1 TPNGDGLRCI
11 VHKKSSLHLGS
22 KQRMNSHQLLSSLL
36 GLFAI
41 LQLVL
46 GQGPEGFFSLDCGL
60 SANEPSYTESRTG
73 ITFSSDEY
81 FVEGGISG
89 RIHKDEAETLKPY
102 FPIKKRNCYNLNVM
116 QENRYLIRAV
126 FLYGNYDGQE
136 THPKFDLFI
145 DRTLWVTVSDQDEPD
160 KNWESM
166 YSSVKGVILEKEII
180 HTAKPNTLKV
190 FLVKTDTTTPFISA
204 LELRP
209 LSKNIYGTKNGS
221 LVSIY
226 RALLR
231 DSYEEVRYPDDVHD
245 RIWYSYSHPNWTT
258 INNTLNL
265 D

>member
-1 TPNGDGLRCI
+1 
-11 VHKKSSLHLGS
+11 
-22 KQRMNSHQLLSSLL
+22 MNSHQLLLSLL

-60 SANEPSYTESRTG
+60 SANEPPYTESRTG

-81 FVEGGISG
+81 FVQGGISG
-89 RIHKDEAETLKPY
+89 RIHKDEAETLKSYETLRY

-136 THPKFDLFI
+136 THPKFNLFI

-166 YSSVKGVILEKEII
+166 FSSVKGVILEKEII

-231 DSYEEVRYPDDVHD
+231 DSYEEVR
-245 RIWYSYSHPNWTT
+245 
-258 INNTLNL
+258 
-265 D
+265 

>member
-1 TPNGDGLRCI
+1 MATIAGAPPGALRKPGASARETPDSVGT
-11 VHKKSSLHLGS
+11 KSMSISPKLMKLVGAVQYQTDTLGIHNGS
-22 KQRMNSHQLLSSLL
+22 KRPKLSS
-36 GLFAI
+36 
-41 LQLVL
+41 
-46 GQGPEGFFSLDCGL
+46 GFFSLDCGL
-60 SANEPSYTESRTG
+60 SANEPPYTESRTG

-81 FVEGGISG
+81 FVQGGISG
-89 RIHKDEAETLKPY
+89 RIHKDEAETLKSYETLRY

-136 THPKFDLFI
+136 THPKFNLFI

-166 YSSVKGVILEKEII
+166 FSSVKGVILEKEII

-231 DSYEEVRYPDDVHD
+231 DSYEEVR
-245 RIWYSYSHPNWTT
+245 
-258 INNTLNL
+258 
-265 D
+265 

>member
-1 TPNGDGLRCI
+1 
-11 VHKKSSLHLGS
+11 
-22 KQRMNSHQLLSSLL
+22 
-36 GLFAI
+36 
-41 LQLVL
+41 
-46 GQGPEGFFSLDCGL
+46 
-60 SANEPSYTESRTG
+60 
-73 ITFSSDEY
+73 
-81 FVEGGISG
+81 
-89 RIHKDEAETLKPY
+89 
-102 FPIKKRNCYNLNVM
+102 M

-231 DSYEEVRYPDDVHD
+231 DSYEEVR
-245 RIWYSYSHPNWTT
+245 
-258 INNTLNL
+258 
-265 D
+265 